1 MAKPNAAVKLSGNL
15 IGREDVIAWI
25 RELSQ
30 TYSVRICTGGGE
42 QINAE
47 FKQRGWPI
55 KFGPLGRI
63 TRNNEERQVARDVLE
78 NNAADVEDFLDK
90 EDVNARVF
98 IPVLDHEV
106 GDVLSHVNG
115 DVQVFALHNGYDK
128 VFVVTLESRVEKKR
142 RFFERMWALFVEYGA
157 DGIDA
162 SELSKI
168 EVVGF
173 SDDFTIE

>member
-1 MAKPNAAVKLSGNL
+1 MKPNAAVKLSGNL

-30 TYSVRICTGGGE
+30 THSVRICIGGGE

-47 FKQRGWPI
+47 FTKRGWPI

-63 TRNNEERQVARDVLE
+63 TRNNEERQVARDILE
-78 NNAADVEDFLDK
+78 DNAADVEDFLDT
-90 EDVNARVF
+90 ENVNARVF

-106 GDVLSHVNG
+106 GDVFPHVTG
-115 DVQVFALHNGYDK
+115 DVQVFAIHNGYDK
-128 VFVVTLESRVEKKR
+128 IFVLTLDSRVEKKR
-142 RFFERMWALFVEYGA
+142 IFFERIWNIFLEYTVEG
-157 DGIDA
+157 
-162 SELSKI
+162 SEVEPSKI

-173 SDDFTIE
+173 PDKYETE